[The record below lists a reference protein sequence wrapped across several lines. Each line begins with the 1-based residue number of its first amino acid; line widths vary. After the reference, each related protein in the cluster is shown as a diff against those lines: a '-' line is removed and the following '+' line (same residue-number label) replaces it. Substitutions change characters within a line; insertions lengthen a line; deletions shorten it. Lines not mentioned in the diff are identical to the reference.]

1 VNDQGLY
8 TLVIFS
14 YIKEESVWGFQEAVN
29 TVGETKQYLIRVLIM
44 RVFHNEMFNF
54 IQQKSPTTVSGEMN
68 AIGILFSGGSNPG

>member
-1 VNDQGLY
+1 M
-8 TLVIFS
+8 IFS

>member
-1 VNDQGLY
+1 MNDQGLY